1 MSIILG
7 DFNEVRSENERLG
20 SLFCKAGAKHFNE
33 FISNYELVDLPIGGK
48 RFTRINK
55 YGTKLSKIDRIFVS
69 QHFISKWPNAELNNA
84 LSRDLSN
91 HYPLLLKTHST
102 DYGPIP
108 FKFFNSWLLNEELPK
123 IVTETWSNPNAVG
136 CATVTHPS
144 TLLKC
149 KLKNLKNSIRV
160 WIQIVR
166 FHESNM
172 IQGLKEDVNI
182 IDIKAEVNG
191 LDENDISNRLSLLRK
206 IEDLEHIKRLDL
218 MQKAKVRWAIEGDEN
233 SKFFHGIVNNKLSIS
248 RIKGISINGMWVT

>member
-1 MSIILG
+1 M
-7 DFNEVRSENERLG
+7 
-20 SLFCKAGAKHFNE
+20 
-33 FISNYELVDLPIGGK
+33 
-48 RFTRINK
+48 NK

-69 QHFISKWPNAELNNA
+69 QHFISKWPNAELNA
-84 LSRDLSN
+84 LSRDLSD
-91 HYPLLLKTHST
+91 HCPLLLKTHSA

-108 FKFFNSWLLNEELPK
+108 FKFFNSWLLNEELTK

-160 WIQIVR
+160 WRQTVGL
-166 FHESNM
+166 HESNM

-182 IDIKAEVNG
+182 HDIKAATNG
-191 LDENDISNRLSLLRK
+191 LDETDISNRLSLLRK

-218 MQKAKVRWAIEGDEN
+218 MQKAK
-233 SKFFHGIVNNKLSIS
+233 
-248 RIKGISINGMWVT
+248 